1 MRRADS
7 NSGEVLAFWQ
17 PRSTRSLKDSDARQ
31 ISGNM
36 TGFILV
42 LLDWKNKEH
51 REIMI
56 DKIPTSDANGE
67 DN

>member
-36 TGFILV
+36 TGLFRV
-42 LLDWKNKEH
+42 LLDWDNKER
-51 REIMI
+51 REIVA
-56 DKIPTSDANGE
+56 DKILTSDANGE

>member
-1 MRRADS
+1 MRRVDP
-7 NSGEVLAFWQ
+7 NSSDVLAFWQ
-17 PRSTRSLKDSDARQ
+17 PRSARSLKDSDARQ

-42 LLDWKNKEH
+42 LLDWENKER
-51 REIMI
+51 REIVA
-56 DKIPTSDANGE
+56 DKILTSDANGE